1 VPLLKERN
9 YDAVLKELAALRD
22 PVDSFFK
29 EVMVMSED
37 LSIRDNRLSL
47 LANLQK
53 LFLDV
58 ADISQ
63 LAITK

>member
-1 VPLLKERN
+1 
-9 YDAVLKELAALRD
+9 
-22 PVDSFFK
+22 VDSFFN